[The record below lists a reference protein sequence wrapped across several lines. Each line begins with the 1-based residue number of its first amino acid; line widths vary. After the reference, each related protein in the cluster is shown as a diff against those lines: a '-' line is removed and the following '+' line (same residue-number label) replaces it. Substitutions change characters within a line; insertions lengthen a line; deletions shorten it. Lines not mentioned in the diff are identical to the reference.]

1 MPGHPSLCFG
11 KQFDTK
17 SWISY
22 NTALPGNTMSM
33 HLHHPSLSLNG
44 RKRGRVKFRNAAEA
58 ARARDLDADWKKLK
72 ADWGVEAEQ
81 KRQRRAMKAEPLTY
95 QLSAP
100 PGRETQRID
109 SRDTGHAG
117 AVCSKEIPK
126 YTGTKILGIGTLH
139 KSNAVPVFSDE
150 EAIAIATMRR
160 N

>member
-1 MPGHPSLCFG
+1 MFGHLSLCFG

-44 RKRGRVKFRNAAEA
+44 RKRGKVKFRNAAEA

-95 QLSAP
+95 KLSAP

>member
-1 MPGHPSLCFG
+1 
-11 KQFDTK
+11 
-17 SWISY
+17 
-22 NTALPGNTMSM
+22 M

-44 RKRGRVKFRNAAEA
+44 RKRGKVKFRNAAEA
-58 ARARDLDADWKKLK
+58 ARARELDADWNKLK
-72 ADWGVEAEQ
+72 ADWGAEAEQ

-95 QLSAP
+95 RLSAP